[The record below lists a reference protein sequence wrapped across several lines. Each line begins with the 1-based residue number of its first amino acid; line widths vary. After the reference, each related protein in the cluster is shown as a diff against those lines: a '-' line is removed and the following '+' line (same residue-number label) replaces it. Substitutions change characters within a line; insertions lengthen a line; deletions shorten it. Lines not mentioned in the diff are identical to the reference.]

1 MPSLRPYL
9 HFDGTTRQAL
19 EFYKDVLGGDL
30 EIQTVG
36 DTPWAADMPTP
47 SGVKPDK
54 NKVMHASL
62 TKGDLVIMAADM
74 MDPSSFTKGDNVS
87 LCLVCGSKAEIESIY
102 KQLSAGGDVFMALDK
117 APFGWFAQF
126 TDKFGADWMLQYDGD

>member
-30 EIQTVG
+30 EIQTIG
-36 DTPWAADMPTP
+36 ETPWAADMPLP
-47 SGVKPDK
+47 SGAKPDK
-54 NKVMHASL
+54 NKVMHAAL
-62 TKGDLVIMAADM
+62 TTGDLVIMAADM
-74 MDPSSFTKGDNVS
+74 MDPSSFTEGDNVS
-87 LCLVCGSKAEIESIY
+87 LCLVCGSKAEIDGTY
-102 KQLSAGGDVFMALDK
+102 KKLSEGGDVFMALDK

-126 TDKFGADWMLQYDGD
+126 TDKFGIDWMLQYDGD